1 MDKDDIFFAEYT
13 RLSDAE
19 VIAEIVVLAESD
31 EPNAS
36 RNYARLVVNFIE
48 DCKKFKNG
56 RGIDKTLL
64 AIVDITKNH
73 ARMATVLRASYSVRN
88 SLNEWYNVRDKV
100 LDILQLND
108 PERSKKL
115 MAGLALEKFEVFEE
129 MDGLDAWESIVKAC
143 QKYA

>member
-1 MDKDDIFFAEYT
+1 MDKDDIFYAEYT
-13 RLSDAE
+13 RRSDAE
-19 VIAEIVVLAESD
+19 VIAEICVLAESD
-31 EPNAS
+31 EPTAS
-36 RNYARLVVNFIE
+36 RNFARLLVNFIE

-56 RGIDKTLL
+56 RAIDQTLL
-64 AIVDITKNH
+64 AMVEIKNNH
-73 ARMATVLRASYSVRN
+73 ARMATALRASYSVRN

-100 LDILQLND
+100 LVILQEKE

-115 MAGLALEKFEVFEE
+115 LAGIATVPFEGFEE